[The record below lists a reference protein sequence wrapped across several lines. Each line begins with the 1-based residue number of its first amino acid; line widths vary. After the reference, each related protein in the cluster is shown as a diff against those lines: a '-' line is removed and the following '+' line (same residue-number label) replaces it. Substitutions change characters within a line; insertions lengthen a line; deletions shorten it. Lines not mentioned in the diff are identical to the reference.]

1 MKHSA
6 ERNHSGANPTAWT
19 CLKFRTEIRFRPEFS
34 RNYANIRRFFF
45 FKIGRI
51 RREDTLLGSVGN
63 RGVILRN
70 RINGSP
76 RLSSRWIIETF
87 VCISRRL
94 PLFHPRPARIIHAAV
109 SKPPLLRGSR
119 IRIPPGREEF
129 LPPFPSASRFCSWT
143 GILSVSGT
151 RDGFPRCPRVNARYA
166 PGIKCRRRSTLLKWS
181 AIVPGGPWTLSMV
194 KGDLKSRVMRPLYTR
209 TETRPSC
216 SSPSFFQALLKGRKK
231 KKGRGWWSRDL
242 RCSRVLATGDT
253 RN

>member
-1 MKHSA
+1 MSVQIKNLNPRLKNRRIHFRVTWNIPQREIIQEPTPPREPALNSA
-6 ERNHSGANPTAWT
+6 P
-19 CLKFRTEIRFRPEFS
+19 EIRFRPEFS

-119 IRIPPGREEF
+119 IRIPPGREV
-129 LPPFPSASRFCSWT
+129 PPPISFRFSLLLVDRNPERFRNSRRIPS
-143 GILSVSGT
+143 
-151 RDGFPRCPRVNARYA
+151 
-166 PGIKCRRRSTLLKWS
+166 
-181 AIVPGGPWTLSMV
+181 VPP
-194 KGDLKSRVMRPLYTR
+194 
-209 TETRPSC
+209 C
-216 SSPSFFQALLKGRKK
+216 
-231 KKGRGWWSRDL
+231 
-242 RCSRVLATGDT
+242 
-253 RN
+253 